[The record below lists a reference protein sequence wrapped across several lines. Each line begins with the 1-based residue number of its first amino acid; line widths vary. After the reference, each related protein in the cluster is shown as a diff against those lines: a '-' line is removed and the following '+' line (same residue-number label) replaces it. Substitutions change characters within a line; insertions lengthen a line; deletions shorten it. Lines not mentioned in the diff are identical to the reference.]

1 MLKKDTFIQASIKV
15 KNNNVVTKEILEK
28 EFQKWEESN
37 NNDIMDIKSC
47 RLRRLI
53 YHYLSDEKILKV
65 AKKYEHIYIDAVKH
79 YLRKNNYTIDDLM
92 FIFGNSDFSND
103 FFPDFVTFLVNFVMR
118 KKEITKIPTV
128 VFVKSGLKYTD
139 VMKAKDIDESCKF
152 LEQHAHAFYDSETNI
167 IYFKEEKIDTFDNF
181 MKYISHEISHAVDSL
196 DASKGAFQYKSIQ
209 YYADLLYTTDKN
221 EYKYNADEKSATKIG
236 EVVGKNF
243 TDKLKSVLKIKYIN
257 NDNSR

>member
-1 MLKKDTFIQASIKV
+1 MLKKESFIQATEKV
-15 KNNNVVTKEILEK
+15 KNDNVVTKEILEK
-28 EFQKWEESN
+28 EFQKWEKLN
-37 NNDIMDIKSC
+37 NNDIMNEQSC

-53 YHYLSDEKILKV
+53 YDYLSDEKILKV

-118 KKEITKIPTV
+118 KKEITKIPNV

-139 VMKAKDIDESCKF
+139 VMKTTDIDDSCEF
-152 LEQHAHAFYDSETNI
+152 LEQHAHAFYDSETNV

-181 MKYISHEISHAVDSL
+181 MKHLTQA
-196 DASKGAFQYKSIQ
+196 
-209 YYADLLYTTDKN
+209 
-221 EYKYNADEKSATKIG
+221 
-236 EVVGKNF
+236 
-243 TDKLKSVLKIKYIN
+243 
-257 NDNSR
+257 